1 MSGGSVKARI
11 YIGFLVLCVGLGG
24 CSTARRLGA
33 DVAIM
38 GPVHLEPELFDASDL
53 VPAAE
58 AVWTLKRPVADSL
71 PRRTF
76 APHLLEVTSSNLE
89 TEARRRGYLNAQVE
103 CEPDSSWGHRV
114 GMTCRMAPGPLAVM
128 GVVSWKAD
136 SSGLPV
142 QRLAVESRLKAG
154 APFDV
159 TLLEKERSRIAAQ
172 AKSLGFAGFDEAY
185 VGFDVDTAGVSV
197 GRPVQVE
204 VSLRPAVVTRGGRLV
219 NVAHGVNRFGSIRLT
234 QLPDDLPLNQL
245 RPEIVEYL
253 MSIERGMVYNSR
265 VLEDTYRRLA
275 KLPSVRRVELRL
287 ESRLDGTDSLD
298 VDIRF
303 SFRDRMAMELE
314 LDMTRRD
321 AAYGPLA
328 QFSWQHLNP
337 SGMGD
342 RLEFTASGGV
352 SSVKPFAYD
361 RTSLVPN
368 SGEWASSLTYERP
381 GMFPLPLRALRPS
394 SEARTE
400 VQLGYRRESRP
411 DYFRRSLTAGWSN
424 RFVENPARQSQI
436 RVDWLEVTHSD
447 IEATEA
453 FSEWLNTNASDFI
466 RSRFADYS
474 SLLTRV
480 AWQMPGTH
488 LSVEWA
494 GQILRQLAPSLGATL
509 NATDQYLVA
518 GVPFAQFVR
527 LEGQK
532 AWHFGRGRVTQA
544 ARILGGIGWAGA
556 NFSTLPFDRS
566 FFGGGVQGMRGWGAR
581 SLGPGNHD
589 PSADTDVVTGLGDMR
604 WEGSWEVRW
613 RWTDMWMAAG
623 FMDVG
628 NVWLHGEGAPAE
640 TTFRGSGLGSL
651 GWNCGAGLRLDFE
664 FFLLRL
670 DAGLRLHDPSLEAG
684 ARWIGQGPMR
694 GALHLGLGHPF

>member
-1 MSGGSVKARI
+1 MSPRI
-11 YIGFLVLCVGLGG
+11 YIGLFVLWATLES
-24 CSTARRLGA
+24 CSTARRLGEG
-33 DVAIM
+33 VSVM
-38 GPVHLEPELFDASDL
+38 GPVQVEPELFDPSDL
-53 VPAAE
+53 VPAPE
-58 AVWTLKRPVADSL
+58 AMWTLKRQVADSL

-76 APHLLEVTSSNLE
+76 APHLLEVTEANLR
-89 TEARRRGYLNAQVE
+89 TEARRRGHLNAEVK
-103 CEPDSSWGHRV
+103 CVADSTWGHRV
-114 GMTCRMAPGPLAVM
+114 GMTCRVNPGPLAVM

-136 SSGLPV
+136 SSGVPV
-142 QRLAVESRLKAG
+142 DRLSRDSWLKAG

-159 TLLEKERSRIAAQ
+159 TLLEKERARIAAQ

-185 VGFDVDTAGVSV
+185 VGFDVDTAGVST

-204 VSLRPAVVTRGGRLV
+204 VVLRPAVVTRGGELL
-219 NVAHGVNRFGSIRLT
+219 NVSHRVNRFGSIRLT
-234 QLPDDLPLNQL
+234 QLPEAQPLSQL

-253 MSIERGMVYNSR
+253 LSIERGMVYNSR

-275 KLPSVRRVELRL
+275 KLPNVRRVELRL
-287 ESRLDGTDSLD
+287 ESRFDGTDSLD

-337 SGMGD
+337 TGMGD

-361 RTSLVPN
+361 QTSLVPN

-436 RVDWLEVTHSD
+436 RVDWLEVTHSN
-447 IEATEA
+447 IEATEE
-453 FSEWLNTNASDFI
+453 FSDWLNNNASDFI

-474 SLLTRV
+474 SALTRV
-480 AWQMPGTH
+480 GWQMPETH

-494 GQILRQLAPSLGATL
+494 GQILRKLAPSLGATL
-509 NATDQYLVA
+509 NGSDQYLVA

-532 AWHFGRGRVTQA
+532 SWHFGRGRVTQA
-544 ARILGGIGWAGA
+544 ARILGGVGWAGA

-581 SLGPGNHD
+581 SLGPGNHNPAED
-589 PSADTDVVTGLGDMR
+589 SEVVTGLGDMR

-613 RWTDMWMAAG
+613 RWTDMWMAVG

-628 NVWLHGEGAPAE
+628 NVWLHGENAPVE
-640 TTFRGSGLGSL
+640 TTFRGGGPASL

-670 DAGLRLHDPSLEAG
+670 DAGLRLHDPTQLAG
-684 ARWIGQGPMR
+684 ERWIGQGPME